1 MRPGPMRTWEECKY
15 LNVTQNNKIMKK
27 LLTCLAAVAM
37 LAGCSKNEGGVS
49 GPMRVTIDPTI
60 TRATEV
66 DFETGDAIG
75 VTIASAG
82 AKYAENKKFVF
93 GEDKFAAEGG
103 LLWYEDINAAA
114 TLFAYYP
121 YAAGAAVPGE
131 FTVAADQNGAG
142 YTASDLMTARKEGV
156 YPTPNAV
163 GMTFRHKM
171 ARLIL
176 TVENSTNAPVTRL
189 DVKGA
194 IGTAV
199 LDTEANT
206 VAVKNGAEVVD
217 VVAREVTADAKYY
230 ALVVP
235 QSVKFSVA
243 VTTAEGTR
251 TQSYTETE
259 LVGGKSYPVT
269 VRVKPAAMEVTV
281 EGPIEGWEDGDE
293 IPAEGEGDIT
303 PDDPTILE
311 YAGEKYKTVVL
322 KDGRTWM
329 AENLR
334 YVPAGKT
341 PSSDPTD
348 GSGVWYPCNLSK
360 AADADLVKTNGLIY
374 SYPVLLGMEGG
385 LTAENYNKY
394 EGAQGIC
401 PEGWH
406 VPTMA
411 EWLKVAGQGSG
422 NLKDSTSPY
431 FDAAQSGAP
440 LSALNADGFN
450 MTGCGYINAGNIT
463 AKPAYMANASNADAT
478 AFGMAYYAGSTGYQV
493 TYNTAGDAASGVKN
507 IQFYAGMVTYNTS
520 FQRLQVAYQG
530 GFGGA
535 PVRCVKNAE

>member
-1 MRPGPMRTWEECKY
+1 
-15 LNVTQNNKIMKK
+15 MKK

-37 LAGCSKNEGGVS
+37 LAACSKNEGGVS

-75 VTIASAG
+75 VTIASNG
-82 AKYAENKKFVF
+82 AKYVENQKFVF

-121 YAAGAAVPGE
+121 YTAGAGVPAE
-131 FTVAADQNGAG
+131 FTVAADQNGDG
-142 YTASDLMTARKEGV
+142 YAASDLMTASKEGV

-176 TVENSTNAPVTRL
+176 TIDNETGWPVTRL
-189 DVKGA
+189 EVKGTV
-194 IGTAV
+194 GTAV
-199 LDTEANT
+199 IDAETNS
-206 VAVKNGAEVVD
+206 VAVKNGAEAAEII
-217 VVAREVTADAKYY
+217 AREVEADAKYY

-235 QSVKFSVA
+235 QSAKFSVT

-259 LVGGKSYPVT
+259 LMGGKSYPVT
-269 VRVKPAAMEVTV
+269 VRVRPTNMEVSM
-281 EGPIEGWEDGDE
+281 EGPIEGWEDADE
-293 IPAEGEGDIT
+293 ILPEGSADSELT
-303 PDDPTILE
+303 DPTILE

-341 PSSDPTD
+341 PSSDPAD

-360 AADADLVKTNGLIY
+360 VADPDLVKTNGLIY

-385 LTAENYNKY
+385 LTAENYDKY

-422 NLKDSTSPY
+422 GLMDSTSPY
-431 FDAAQSGAP
+431 FDANQAGAP
-440 LSALNADGFN
+440 IPALNADGFN
-450 MTGCGYINAGNIT
+450 FGNCGYVNANNAT
-463 AKPAYMANASNADAT
+463 AVPAYMAIASAANKEM
-478 AFGMAYYAGSTGYQV
+478 FGMAYYAGSTAYQV

-507 IQFYAGMVTYNTS
+507 IQYYAAMVTYNAMYN
-520 FQRLQVAYQG
+520 RVQVAYQG